1 MPRHVRFA
9 LIAALLVVPAFLL
22 TISVHLH
29 IEVVEVFVKSLLMPD
44 GERPSVFG
52 KVVMAGVLASMP
64 IALLVSLWPMFEKG
78 VDGKRRF
85 FVVNGVLAA
94 LLLLLMYPTFGGLI
108 KDFWNCD
115 VLRIP
120 NCD

>member
-1 MPRHVRFA
+1 MPRHLRSA
-9 LIAALLVVPAFLL
+9 LIAILLVLPAFIL
-22 TISVHLH
+22 TVSISYH

-64 IALLVSLWPMFEKG
+64 VTLLVSLWPMFEKG
-78 VDGKRRF
+78 SDGKRRF
-85 FVVNGVLAA
+85 FAANAVLAA
-94 LLLLLMYPTFGGLI
+94 LILLLMYPAFGGLI